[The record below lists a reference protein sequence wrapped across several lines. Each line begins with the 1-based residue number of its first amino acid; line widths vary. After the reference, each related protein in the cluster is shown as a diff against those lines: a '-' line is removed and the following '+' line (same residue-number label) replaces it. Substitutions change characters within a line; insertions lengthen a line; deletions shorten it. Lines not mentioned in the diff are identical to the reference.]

1 MVPGRRATSHARK
14 PCPFPFSP
22 QAEKGR
28 GQARGPR
35 SWRRCCLSRL
45 QVAALGSWPLRQL
58 GRHSVLGSSL
68 LFHVS
73 RKSSWAVAG
82 PGPGLLNLSPLPVR
96 CWRRAAREGD
106 QAAVQP
112 LQSPQVRRPRGPYG
126 PMGSFGALTALEAG
140 AAAPWRRPWSLC
152 PARGSRRGRG
162 APLDLHGGCLVP
174 SPFLSPRPQPGLAR
188 LPPPEAQ
195 RSGWEAKLGVWTR
208 LPEIP
213 TTDSRGPTSWP
224 PASLPPCWHL
234 AAEQALPPQS
244 ADQSPSHALALFLHL
259 GVSRLFTG
267 QNDLRILPRKSA
279 RVFVLSMEEMPRAR
293 LNL

>member
-1 MVPGRRATSHARK
+1 MNRSHSQGKPFNITVIQVYAQTSNTEEAEVERFYSPIFSFKAEDRPCHQRGPQRGPPPYGRGLQCCVGRVPAVVPGRRATSHARK

-96 CWRRAAREGD
+96 C
-106 QAAVQP
+106 
-112 LQSPQVRRPRGPYG
+112 
-126 PMGSFGALTALEAG
+126 
-140 AAAPWRRPWSLC
+140 
-152 PARGSRRGRG
+152 
-162 APLDLHGGCLVP
+162 
-174 SPFLSPRPQPGLAR
+174 
-188 LPPPEAQ
+188 
-195 RSGWEAKLGVWTR
+195 
-208 LPEIP
+208 
-213 TTDSRGPTSWP
+213 
-224 PASLPPCWHL
+224 
-234 AAEQALPPQS
+234 
-244 ADQSPSHALALFLHL
+244 
-259 GVSRLFTG
+259 
-267 QNDLRILPRKSA
+267 
-279 RVFVLSMEEMPRAR
+279 
-293 LNL
+293 